1 MSYATPTFPTP
12 LFYWGC
18 FAGEIQAILGGYK
31 QGTFKHESLTKNDF
45 SILNKGKELI
55 SSSLERIERLEKR
68 VYFSEIDNSSTPLLD
83 LELLISLS
91 SAQTPSEL
99 KKELACYNDLLEKV
113 RTKQSLAKDELN
125 KTYRF
130 FTIIAEKADGE
141 YAKYASSEDD
151 D

>member
-1 MSYATPTFPTP
+1 MSYAAPTFPTP
-12 LFYWGC
+12 LFYWGY
-18 FAGEIQAILGGYK
+18 FAGGIQAILGGYR
-31 QGTFKHESLTKNDF
+31 QGTFKHESLTENDF

-55 SSSLERIERLEKR
+55 NSSLERIEKLEKKSFN
-68 VYFSEIDNSSTPLLD
+68 FSEIKNSDTPLLD
-83 LELLISLS
+83 LEILISLS

-99 KKELACYNDLLEKV
+99 KKELACYRELLEKV

-141 YAKYASSEDD
+141 YAKYASEDD